1 MNETRDRSAMAE
13 IPLRI
18 GADAMCADGVCGK
31 VSRVVVDP
39 VARVV
44 SHLVVQPRHWPGLGR
59 LVPLDLVDAATP
71 NEVRLRC
78 TRAEFDGLG
87 FAEDAHFAQGT
98 SLDRYADY
106 SAEQMLMLPYYSRV
120 VGEDMAQ
127 TREDES
133 AGAHGSLPPGEVG
146 VRRNKRLCHRRRDR
160 ASRGACHRPWEPPCE
175 PRAAARGACVW
186 PQASGHPDPRRYRG
200 HRRRPAQH
208 HQAAGGEPAAR
219 EHRLPQRVAPPGGR
233 RPVLSRLLIR
243 FALAPGPLDRPA
255 EIGLEERSGVGGD
268 CREQA
273 GGLGEQ
279 LLGVETGGADLF
291 PEEKRVGATS
301 RCLEAAGDSLTGGC
315 AGPHP
320 RSRDRWISHR
330 TCGGGV
336 KDRSMDGAR

>member
-1 MNETRDRSAMAE
+1 
-13 IPLRI
+13 
-18 GADAMCADGVCGK
+18 MCADGVCGK

-146 VRRNKRLCHRRRDR
+146 VRRNKRVYATDGEIGRVEGLVIDPGNHHV
-160 ASRGACHRPWEPPCE
+160 SHVLLQE
-175 PRAAARGACVW
+175 
-186 PQASGHPDPRRYRG
+186 GH
-200 HRRRPAQH
+200 
-208 HQAAGGEPAAR
+208 
-219 EHRLPQRVAPPGGR
+219 VFGR
-233 RPVLSRLLIR
+233 RQVVIPIRVVTEVIDVVQLNITKQQVENLPPVNIDY
-243 FALAPGPLDRPA
+243 P
-255 EIGLEERSGVGGD
+255 SG
-268 CREQA
+268 
-273 GGLGEQ
+273 
-279 LLGVETGGADLF
+279 
-291 PEEKRVGATS
+291 
-301 RCLEAAGDSLTGGC
+301 
-315 AGPHP
+315 
-320 RSRDRWISHR
+320 
-330 TCGGGV
+330 
-336 KDRSMDGAR
+336 